1 MPSMLVPAAMEGSN
15 PFFHTVQSL
24 PIERNSCRHSKRKL
38 MVLLSPVREFTRKF
52 IAILPRE
59 RFIYQYDYWAN
70 GIAELTIKI
79 RIERIEE
86 VNISAFLF

>member
-1 MPSMLVPAAMEGSN
+1 
-15 PFFHTVQSL
+15 
-24 PIERNSCRHSKRKL
+24 

-59 RFIYQYDYWAN
+59 RFIYQYDWAN

-86 VNISAFLF
+86 VNISAFLFQICDNYKTKMLLAKM